1 MLIILDALSLI
12 FIFLFGL
19 AFGSFLNVCIYRLP
33 KKESIIFPSSHC
45 PSCQKKL
52 QVKDL
57 IPVLSFLLLKGKC
70 RYCGKKI
77 HWRYPVVELINGL
90 GWVGII
96 SLCGFTLEGITALLI
111 FSFSLVVTL
120 IDVEHYLIL
129 NNLVIFLFLCGFLF
143 HFLSHEMSLK
153 ERVLGM
159 LVGFAIPF
167 FLALISRGGMG
178 GGDIKLCAAMGFWL
192 GFPGIFQAIFIG
204 ALVGSIM
211 GIILL
216 LTKIKKR
223 KDPIPF
229 GPFLVLGFF
238 TVFLF
243 QGQIHSW
250 YWSLF

>member
-1 MLIILDALSLI
+1 MPAVLPM
-12 FIFLFGL
+12 FFTFLFGL
-19 AFGSFLNVCIYRLP
+19 VFGSFLNVCIYRLP
-33 KKESIIFPSSHC
+33 REQSIVFPPSQC
-45 PSCQKKL
+45 PLCQKRL

-57 IPVLSFLLLKGKC
+57 VPVLSFFLLKGKC
-70 RYCGKKI
+70 RYCGGKI

-96 SLCGFTLEGITALLI
+96 SFCGFTLQGIAGLLL
-111 FSFSLVVTL
+111 FSFSLVVAL

-129 NNLVIFLFLCGFLF
+129 NNLVIFLFLCGLIF
-143 HFLSHEMSLK
+143 HNISQELSLQG
-153 ERVLGM
+153 RVLGM
-159 LVGFAIPF
+159 FIGFAIPF

-204 ALVGSIM
+204 AFVGSII
-211 GIILL
+211 GITLL
-216 LTKIKKR
+216 ITKVKKR
-223 KDPIPF
+223 KEPIPF

-238 TVFLF
+238 VVFFFEEQLL
-243 QGQIHSW
+243 SW

>member
-1 MLIILDALSLI
+1 VFPTLSTFLL
-12 FIFLFGL
+12 FFVFLFGL
-19 AFGSFLNVCIYRLP
+19 VCGSFLNVCIYRLP
-33 KKESIIFPSSHC
+33 REESIIFPPSHC
-45 PSCQKKL
+45 LTCQKRL
-52 QVKDL
+52 TAKDL
-57 IPVLSFLLLKGKC
+57 VPVLSYLLLKGKC
-70 RYCGKKI
+70 RYCGEKI

-90 GWVGII
+90 GWVVII
-96 SLCGFTLEGITALLI
+96 SFCGLTLQGITGLLL
-111 FSFSLVVTL
+111 FSFSLVVAL

-129 NNLVIFLFLCGFLF
+129 NNLVIFLFLCGFVF
-143 HFLSHEMSLK
+143 HFISQEISLNG
-153 ERVLGM
+153 RIIGM

-204 ALVGSIM
+204 ALVGSVI
-211 GIILL
+211 GITLL
-216 LTKIKKR
+216 VTKVKKR

-243 QGQIHSW
+243 QEQILTW